1 MLFRSRKTKERPE
14 STGESAYYSKKST
27 ESVPSDVNRRSHAE
41 KEPEDKKKKIYV
53 LDVEMS
59 DDEERSER
67 DDQSRTASHP
77 SNDATTDEGVDDIVS
92 PSRTSEE
99 EDNESIK
106 GTEDDADSSSNE
118 SKDEIKSTPEPSEE
132 SFQKEVD
139 ISKKEEE
146 VKEPKEELPPYYPA
160 IQGCRS
166 VDEFERL
173 NKIEEGTYGVV
184 YRAEEKRTGSIVALK
199 RVKMEKE
206 KEGFPITSLRE
217 ISTLLKAQHPN
228 IVAVKEIVVGSN
240 IDSIFIVMEYV
251 EHDLKSLMSTMKRH
265 FTLGEVK
272 TLMLQLLSAVAHL
285 HDNWILHRDL
295 KTSNLLF
302 SHKGILKVGDFGLAR
317 EYGSPLKPY
326 TPIVVTLW
334 YRSPELLLKTKEY
347 SCPIDL
353 WSVGCIFGELL
364 TMKPLFQ
371 GTGEID
377 QLNII
382 FECLGTPNEKI
393 WPGYSELPLLQ
404 KVSFQEYP
412 YNNLVKKKLSKVNL
426 SSKGLDLINRFLAYC
441 PERRITAEEAL
452 KHEFFTEAPKPIDPS
467 MFPTWPAK
475 SEQGLNKTQKSK
487 SPKPPS
493 GGKLFSKQLA
503 ADDDEK
509 FVGASTSTSGFHM
522 NVSSSS
528 KPSSIGFSLK
538 Y

>member
-1 MLFRSRKTKERPE
+1 MNRKVSKEGKKLLSNTIQSVEYGNRMKEEKDMWDRHLESKKSSHRHRPYSNSKSRKSHHHSDRYHHSSRHHSRSHSHDRRKDDERRKTKERPE

-139 ISKKEEE
+139 ISKEEEE

-184 YRAEEKRTGSIVALK
+184 YRAEEKRTGAIVALK

-302 SHKGILKVGDFGLAR
+302 SHKGILKVF
-317 EYGSPLKPY
+317 
-326 TPIVVTLW
+326 
-334 YRSPELLLKTKEY
+334 
-347 SCPIDL
+347 
-353 WSVGCIFGELL
+353 FN
-364 TMKPLFQ
+364 LF
-371 GTGEID
+371 
-377 QLNII
+377 
-382 FECLGTPNEKI
+382 PN
-393 WPGYSELPLLQ
+393 
-404 KVSFQEYP
+404 
-412 YNNLVKKKLSKVNL
+412 
-426 SSKGLDLINRFLAYC
+426 
-441 PERRITAEEAL
+441 
-452 KHEFFTEAPKPIDPS
+452 
-467 MFPTWPAK
+467 
-475 SEQGLNKTQKSK
+475 
-487 SPKPPS
+487 
-493 GGKLFSKQLA
+493 
-503 ADDDEK
+503 
-509 FVGASTSTSGFHM
+509 
-522 NVSSSS
+522 
-528 KPSSIGFSLK
+528 
-538 Y
+538 